1 MKKGVILVV
10 EDEERIRRMLNDF
23 FNSCQY
29 EVLEAENGRKALEVF
44 YANNSKIDII
54 LLDVMLPYMDG
65 FEVLSTIREVSL
77 VPIIM
82 VTAKGEEYDQ
92 LYGFKQGADD
102 YISKPFSP
110 TILLAHIEAVL
121 KRCGNNEKKEKLKLG
136 NVEVDEETMIV
147 HVCDEVVELTPKE
160 YDLLVFLMK
169 NEKIVLNREKILN
182 SVWNYD
188 YTGDTRTVD
197 THVKQIRAKLT
208 NKCNY
213 IKTVHGIG
221 YRFEV
226 D

>member
-44 YANNSKIDII
+44 YSNNSKIDII

-147 HVCDEVVELTPKE
+147 HVCDEVVELAPKE

-188 YTGDTRTVD
+188 YTGDTSEAD
-197 THVKQIRAKLT
+197 KS
-208 NKCNY
+208 
-213 IKTVHGIG
+213 KT
-221 YRFEV
+221 YE
-226 D
+226 